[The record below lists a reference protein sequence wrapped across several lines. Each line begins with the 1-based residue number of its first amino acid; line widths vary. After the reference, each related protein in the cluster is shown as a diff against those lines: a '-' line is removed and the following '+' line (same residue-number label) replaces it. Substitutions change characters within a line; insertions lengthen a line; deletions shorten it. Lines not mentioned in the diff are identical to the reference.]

1 MGWGRGQQHRLWR
14 AEFKDVSTPELRSKV
29 ASRIY
34 DPDKQRVI
42 ERLLRRRE
50 HYMVMTIITTIGGV
64 IGIIVGAIGI
74 IVGAIAIFKA
84 FW

>member
-1 MGWGRGQQHRLWR
+1 MARR
-14 AEFKDVSTPELRSKV
+14 FKDVSTPELRSKV

-50 HYMVMTIITTIGGV
+50 HPYMVMTIITTIGGV
-64 IGIIVGAIGI
+64 IGIIVGAI
-74 IVGAIAIFKA
+74 AIFKA

>member
-14 AEFKDVSTPELRSKV
+14 AEFKDVSTPELRRKV

-50 HYMVMTIITTIGGV
+50 HPYMVMTIITTIGGV
-64 IGIIVGAIGI
+64 IGIIVGAI
-74 IVGAIAIFKA
+74 AIFKA

>member
-50 HYMVMTIITTIGGV
+50 HPYMVMTIITTIGGV
-64 IGIIVGAIGI
+64 IGIIVGAI
-74 IVGAIAIFKA
+74 AIFKA